1 MPNWYR
7 GSGSIDQRQD
17 NEYRMTKIRDEI
29 IKLKIKYPL
38 WVLLA
43 FLVCYRVIS
52 AFMKRHWNGLLY
64 RIGLQGK
71 LHPYLSGSCFLM
83 VMLLTILILMC
94 LANQIDIF
102 SRERKRLP
110 GALIPGLYMIVISL
124 LIIVIGLIGTEGFQ
138 SRGTI
143 IFSSLYF
150 ILVAV
155 TEELVYR
162 GVAADIFLKTFMF
175 RSCPGLRGICGQE
188 GRRAVWTATFCSGL
202 LFGLVHIS
210 NMSSANISGV
220 LVQMLG
226 AFLMG
231 MVLVAVYYRTA
242 NIYAVIIMHA
252 VNDIAA
258 AMPVTI
264 LKSEQNVSDV
274 ISGYGIMQIVSLI
287 PYLIVLL
294 VIIRPSKIEEIWRLW
309 TYGQVQQTGQSQIK

>member
-1 MPNWYR
+1 
-7 GSGSIDQRQD
+7 
-17 NEYRMTKIRDEI
+17 MTKIRDEI

-231 MVLVAVYYRTA
+231 MVSSSCMRS
-242 NIYAVIIMHA
+242 
-252 VNDIAA
+252 
-258 AMPVTI
+258 TI
-264 LKSEQNVSDV
+264 LQPPCRSRS
-274 ISGYGIMQIVSLI
+274 
-287 PYLIVLL
+287 
-294 VIIRPSKIEEIWRLW
+294 
-309 TYGQVQQTGQSQIK
+309 